1 MSIKDE
7 LNESYKE
14 KKEAVNKEIA
24 ETKQEI
30 SESVSKG
37 VKKTK
42 SAFRKL
48 LIFGLIAAVIGFGL
62 YMLYCNWT
70 YSEGT
75 RSGTLVK
82 ISEKGYIFKTYEG
95 QLNLGGISSGDDGIT
110 GNIWNFSVTDD
121 DVYKKLGTLEGKQVT
136 LEYDEIIR
144 AMPWQGDTEYFVK
157 GANLVQ

>member
-14 KKEAVNKEIA
+14 KKEAISNEIT

-42 SAFRKL
+42 SFFRKA
-48 LIFGLIAAVIGFGL
+48 LIFSLIAAVIGLGL

-82 ISEKGYIFKTYEG
+82 ISEKGYLLKTYEG
-95 QLNLGGISSGDDGIT
+95 QLNLGGVTSGDDGLT
-110 GNIWNFSVTDD
+110 GNIWEFSVTDEA
-121 DVYKKLGTLEGKQVT
+121 VYQKLGTLEGKQVT
-136 LEYDEIIR
+136 LQYNEIIR
-144 AMPWQGDTEYFVK
+144 AMPWQGDTEYFIT
-157 GANLVQ
+157 GAELVQ